1 MQLITRNNIT
11 VRPRKNTNSSMKS
24 IMAKA
29 AEHKKRATEAA
40 LVRVKK
46 AYLAFLVVFFFSG
59 SGVSSLSGVS

>member
-1 MQLITRNNIT
+1 
-11 VRPRKNTNSSMKS
+11 MKS

-46 AYLAFLVVFFFSG
+46 AYLAFLVVFFSG
-59 SGVSSLSGVS
+59 AGVSSLSGVS

>member
-1 MQLITRNNIT
+1 
-11 VRPRKNTNSSMKS
+11 MKS

-29 AEHKKRATEAA
+29 GEHKKKATEAA